1 MEFRI
6 LGPLEVID
14 GRRDVTPSRPQ
25 QRALLALLLLHP
37 GDLVTV
43 DEAVEALWGASPPPA
58 ARNAVQ
64 GHVSRLRKLLGV
76 DRIET
81 RGGYR
86 LRVEE
91 GELDVDRF
99 ERLATDALG
108 RSPEERSAL
117 LLEALALFRGE
128 PLADFRFDSFARA
141 EADRIEELQL
151 AAREER
157 IDADLE
163 LRRHADIVP
172 ELEQLAQEH
181 PLRERLHAQLM
192 LALYRC
198 GRQADALDAY
208 HRARRALDD
217 LGLEPGLEL
226 RRLERRILEH
236 DPTLDRP
243 AEPAGRLPQP
253 PTPLLGREDELAQAG
268 TLLLRADV
276 RIVTLVGPGGGGKTR
291 LALELARRNGG
302 RFRDGHAFVAL
313 AALSDPA
320 LVVATIA
327 RALDLTETGGR
338 TPETLL
344 ADHLKNRRMLL
355 VLDNLEHLLECVPS
369 LGALVAAAPELK
381 LLATSREPLRLYGE
395 HLYPVPTLADDAA
408 TELFLDRAKAVCPEL
423 DREEARGTA
432 AEICRRLDGLPLAI
446 ELAAA
451 HAAVFAPTA
460 LLVRLD
466 DRLGLLVEGPRDQP
480 ERQQTLRN
488 TLDWSH
494 DLLAPVQQRLFS
506 RLAVFAG
513 GWTMDA
519 ADAVCDGDLD
529 VVTSLGSLEEK
540 SLVQLASAGPEPRL
554 TMLET
559 IREYAA
565 EQLSVAGETETMC
578 ERHASFFLE
587 VAERAEPE
595 LPSSRGE
602 LLDRLELDHDNIR
615 AAITFLTSTG
625 QHERVLRLVG
635 AIWRFWYLRGH
646 LSEGRRRLETAL
658 ADDEAETLGRA
669 KSLNGAAAMAIN
681 TGDAGVARA
690 RAEEALTLHRRLGDS
705 VGAAYAAFMLANAL
719 AEQKQVERAR
729 ELYQQS
735 ISVFR
740 ATGAD
745 AWALLATRHLAYLYE
760 DIGEHA
766 HARNLH
772 ERNLRRAREIGNDRF
787 AATSLSGLA
796 GSALADGRISEARE
810 LLAESLELHRDL
822 GDLLDTAVDLSLL
835 TQAFASAGELEAA
848 TCLAAA
854 LEAVGDDIGVRRNN
868 VSARTAQALAAAREQ
883 LAPAS
888 YYEAFERGQALTL
901 REAVAF
907 ALDAAPPRRR

>member
-1 MEFRI
+1 
-6 LGPLEVID
+6 
-14 GRRDVTPSRPQ
+14 
-25 QRALLALLLLHP
+25 
-37 GDLVTV
+37 
-43 DEAVEALWGASPPPA
+43 
-58 ARNAVQ
+58 
-64 GHVSRLRKLLGV
+64 
-76 DRIET
+76 
-81 RGGYR
+81 
-86 LRVEE
+86 
-91 GELDVDRF
+91 
-99 ERLATDALG
+99 
-108 RSPEERSAL
+108 
-117 LLEALALFRGE
+117 
-128 PLADFRFDSFARA
+128 
-141 EADRIEELQL
+141 
-151 AAREER
+151 
-157 IDADLE
+157 
-163 LRRHADIVP
+163 
-172 ELEQLAQEH
+172 
-181 PLRERLHAQLM
+181 
-192 LALYRC
+192 
-198 GRQADALDAY
+198 
-208 HRARRALDD
+208 
-217 LGLEPGLEL
+217 
-226 RRLERRILEH
+226 
-236 DPTLDRP
+236 
-243 AEPAGRLPQP
+243 
-253 PTPLLGREDELAQAG
+253 
-268 TLLLRADV
+268 
-276 RIVTLVGPGGGGKTR
+276 
-291 LALELARRNGG
+291 
-302 RFRDGHAFVAL
+302 
-313 AALSDPA
+313 
-320 LVVATIA
+320 
-327 RALDLTETGGR
+327 
-338 TPETLL
+338 
-344 ADHLKNRRMLL
+344 
-355 VLDNLEHLLECVPS
+355 
-369 LGALVAAAPELK
+369 
-381 LLATSREPLRLYGE
+381 
-395 HLYPVPTLADDAA
+395 
-408 TELFLDRAKAVCPEL
+408 
-423 DREEARGTA
+423 
-432 AEICRRLDGLPLAI
+432 
-446 ELAAA
+446 
-451 HAAVFAPTA
+451 
-460 LLVRLD
+460 
-466 DRLGLLVEGPRDQP
+466 
-480 ERQQTLRN
+480 
-488 TLDWSH
+488 
-494 DLLAPVQQRLFS
+494 LFS

-565 EQLSVAGETETMC
+565 EQLSAAGETETMR

-854 LEAVGDDIGVRRNN
+854 LEAVGGDIGVRRNN